1 MASMAGSRSKVWSG
15 VTPNIM
21 ARKAATKLRT
31 YGAPDIRVER
41 GDVFEETRLE
51 ISKTGRTGIVV
62 SHRVND
68 WLRRHWKK
76 GHLNEHQYAAG
87 KRFAEV
93 CEALDVGVRSQLATI
108 LEGRG
113 TDDTG
118 RWNAVKKAG
127 AMAYNARWA
136 YGKAVHVM
144 GPQLAPVA
152 VWVIVAGR
160 SAKAWAEG
168 RNLPAEDG
176 IALLRAAL
184 NALVDHYQLR
194 EGLDR

>member
-1 MASMAGSRSKVWSG
+1 
-15 VTPNIM
+15 M
-21 ARKAATKLRT
+21 ARRNAARLKTF
-31 YGAPDIRVER
+31 GAPDLRVER
-41 GDVFEETRLE
+41 GDVAEEQRTE
-51 ISKTGRTGIVV
+51 ISATGRTGTVTV
-62 SHRVND
+62 HVVND

-76 GHLNEHQYAAG
+76 GHLTSLQYAAG
-87 KRFAEV
+87 RKFADI
-93 CEALDVGVRSQLATI
+93 CEGLDVGVRSQLATI

-113 TDDTG
+113 GDDTG

-136 YGKAVHVM
+136 YGRAVQRM
-144 GPQLAPVA
+144 GAELAPVA

-168 RNLPAEDG
+168 RKLPAEDG

-194 EGLDR
+194 KEVDR

>member
-1 MASMAGSRSKVWSG
+1 
-15 VTPNIM
+15 M
-21 ARKAATKLRT
+21 ARNKAARLKTF
-31 YGAPDIRVER
+31 GAPDLRVER
-41 GDVFEETRLE
+41 GDVAEEQRTE
-51 ISKTGRTGIVV
+51 ISATGRTGTITVHV
-62 SHRVND
+62 VND

-76 GHLNEHQYAAG
+76 GHLSHLQYAAG
-87 KRFAEV
+87 KKFADV
-93 CEALDVGVRSQLATI
+93 CEGLDVGVRSQLATI

-113 TDDTG
+113 SDDTG

-168 RNLPAEDG
+168 MKRPPEDG
-176 IALLRAAL
+176 IAALRLAL
-184 NALVDHYQLR
+184 DALVDHYQLR
-194 EGLDR
+194 KDLDR

>member
-1 MASMAGSRSKVWSG
+1 
-15 VTPNIM
+15 M
-21 ARKAATKLRT
+21 ARRASKLRV
-31 YGAPDIRVER
+31 YGATDARIAR
-41 GDVFEETRLE
+41 GDIAEELRTE
-51 ISKTGRTGIVV
+51 ISATGRVGTINVHV
-62 SHRVND
+62 VND